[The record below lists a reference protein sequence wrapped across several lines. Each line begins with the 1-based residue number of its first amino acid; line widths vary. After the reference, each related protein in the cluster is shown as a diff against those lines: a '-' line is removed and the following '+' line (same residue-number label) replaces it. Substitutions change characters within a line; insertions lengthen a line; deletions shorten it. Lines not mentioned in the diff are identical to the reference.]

1 MSSQY
6 LRETMNKISKASLS
20 EDMDDLQALRWV
32 VMIPEGWEE
41 PQNPPGMPGERSFD
55 QGFGSYRTGY
65 FWKGGGHTPNS
76 WADNLQEAYL
86 FTSQKGARAQA
97 TQFNNWLK
105 SRAKRRGDEAI
116 GYAEVRR
123 VALTLV

>member
-41 PQNPPGMPGERSFD
+41 PEQPLAYPGATRGDLGM
-55 QGFGSYRTGY
+55 GSYGTGY

-86 FTSQKGARAQA
+86 FTSQKGARGQA

-105 SRAKRRGDEAI
+105 SRAKTRGDQAI

>member
-32 VMIPEGWEE
+32 VMIPEGWDE
-41 PQNPPGMPGERSFD
+41 PELGIDDLGTGSF
-55 QGFGSYRTGY
+55 GTGY
-65 FWKGGGHTPNS
+65 FWKGGGHTPNA

-86 FTSQKGARAQA
+86 FTSQKGARGQA

-123 VALTLV
+123 VALSLV